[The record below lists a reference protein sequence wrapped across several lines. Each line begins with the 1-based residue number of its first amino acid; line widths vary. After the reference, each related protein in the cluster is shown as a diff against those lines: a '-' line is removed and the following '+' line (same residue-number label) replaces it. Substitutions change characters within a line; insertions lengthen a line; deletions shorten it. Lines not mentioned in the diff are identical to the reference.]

1 MIRSL
6 FIIAAAGLV
15 LAVAC
20 LGGAAAIGGREFVRD
35 GGWTISGHEWRWTDG
50 DYGWRDGED
59 GVTART
65 IEWSGGEALTFD
77 MHARVIYA
85 QSDTVSVT
93 VTGPAAVTE
102 RVRFEDGRFWL
113 ETEEAG
119 FGTRSRPRIT
129 VTGPAVSRFTLNGSQ
144 ALEIRDYDQPAL
156 ELVVAGSGDV
166 EGYGRAERLSVR
178 VNGSGDVDLEN
189 LPVADAVIEV
199 HGSGDVRAAP
209 SGVADVAVRGSG
221 DVDLTTRPARLN
233 SRVTGSGRVR
243 QAD

>member
-6 FIIAAAGLV
+6 FVIAAAGLV
-15 LAVAC
+15 LAVIC
-20 LGGAAAIGGREFVRD
+20 LGGAAAIGGRELIRD
-35 GGWTISGHEWRWTDG
+35 GGWSISGNEWRWRNG

-59 GVTART
+59 GVATRT

-77 MHARVIYA
+77 MRARVIYA
-85 QSDTVSVT
+85 QSDTASVT

-113 ETEEAG
+113 ETEEAE

-156 ELVVAGSGDV
+156 DVVVAGSGDV
-166 EGYGRAERLSVR
+166 EGYGQAERLSVR
-178 VNGSGDVDLEN
+178 VSGSGDVDLKN
-189 LPVADAVIEV
+189 LPVTDAVIEIR
-199 HGSGDVRAAP
+199 GSGDVEAAP
-209 SGVADVAVRGSG
+209 SGVADVTIRGSG
-221 DVDLTTRPARLN
+221 DVALTTRPAQLN
-233 SRVTGSGRVR
+233 SRITGSGRVR